1 MASFVLWRVLL
12 VNWNIGQPT
21 TTSCSLL
28 LANVVKQDEAS
39 PLFVKGGFVVGER
52 WLQKGEE
59 GGWETSFQVA
69 VVVNSRLEI
78 YSIYQQLEL
87 EDGKGGRERD
97 GEHKKQRN
105 WKRLAQHQTH
115 L

>member
-1 MASFVLWRVLL
+1 
-12 VNWNIGQPT
+12 
-21 TTSCSLL
+21 
-28 LANVVKQDEAS
+28 
-39 PLFVKGGFVVGER
+39 
-52 WLQKGEE
+52 
-59 GGWETSFQVA
+59 VA